1 MKQMLRE
8 LEGEAD
14 KSTMTVWDFKL
25 SLNYWQN
32 MQTENQEV
40 GRTLNNAIPT
50 WPLRFIEHF
59 T

>member
-50 WPLRFIEHF
+50 WPLRFVEHF